1 MASLQ
6 RIRNHGALLI
16 AIVGLAMLAFILGDF
31 LNSGSS
37 FFNRSREN
45 VGVIEGQ
52 KVHYTEYESAK
63 DQLTEVYK
71 IETGRSDFDED
82 TYAQIRNQVWSML
95 MMDYTMRAQAKKI
108 GMDITTDEL
117 TELCVG
123 ENVHQIIRG
132 RRAFMDENGQFSREA
147 VKNLIAAINDG
158 SDDAAQNANLQQAK
172 TYWLYWEK
180 AVRISYMQ
188 EKYTS
193 LLQHLFKANK
203 LEAENAFNG
212 RQHGVSAEFVMQ
224 PYYAVADSLVKA
236 SESDIKALYKQRK
249 EQFKQTPNRA
259 IKYVTFDIVPSE
271 DDFKAAEELLK
282 NLKDEFRTTEDVSL
296 VVNTNSDIM
305 YDGRDYSVETV
316 PAQFKDFAFAKGAK
330 AGDCTEI
337 LFENDTYSMA
347 RIMQAGY
354 SLPDSVELKAIVEGG
369 EDQELGWFKA
379 TDLPKNIAEP
389 AFAGKRGGR
398 FTVAQGMG
406 EQTYEIMDLGK
417 PTPKVKLAI
426 LAREVSP
433 SSKTYSVIYNNAK
446 QFIVANNNA
455 EALEAAAQEA
465 GMTVVPQFNLTVNT
479 DKVGQLKASRPIAR
493 WAFDAKEGAVS
504 DVFECG
510 QQFVVAALVEV
521 NDGEYRSL
529 NDVRAELTYEATNKA
544 KAEYIKKQ
552 LKGAESLEAA
562 AEILGQRVQSV
573 ERVSLADNRFG
584 NAGMEPA
591 VIGKA
596 VAQVENELSEPIQGK
611 SGVFVVKTGA
621 ANDLEGE
628 FNAESE
634 KAQLASRFAYL
645 PYQAIQLIEDKAE
658 VTDNRA
664 NFQYSRACVN
674 YYKE

>member
-45 VGVIEGQ
+45 VGVIEGE
-52 KVHYTEYESAK
+52 KVHYTEYEAAK
-63 DQLTEVYK
+63 DQVTEVYK

-82 TYAQIRNQVWSML
+82 TYTQIRNQVWNMFV
-95 MMDYTMRAQAKKI
+95 MDYSMRAQAKEI
-108 GMDITTDEL
+108 GMDITPDEL
-117 TELCVG
+117 SELCIG

-147 VKNLIAAINDG
+147 VKSLIAAINEG
-158 SDDAAQNANLQQAK
+158 GEDAAQNANLQQAK

-180 AVRISYMQ
+180 VVRISYMQ

-193 LLQHLFKANK
+193 LLQHLIKANS
-203 LEAENAFNG
+203 LDAEYAFNS
-212 RQHGVSAEFVMQ
+212 RQNGVSAEYVMQ
-224 PYYAVADSLVKA
+224 PFYAVADSLVKV
-236 SESDIKALYKQRK
+236 SNGDIKKLYAQHK
-249 EQFKQTPNRA
+249 EQYKQTPNRA

-271 DDFKAAEELLK
+271 DDFKAAQELMNNLQEEFK
-282 NLKDEFRTTEDVSL
+282 TTEDVSL

-305 YDGRDYSVETV
+305 YDGRDYSAETV

-330 AGDCTEI
+330 AGDCTDI
-337 LFENDTYSMA
+337 LFENNTYAMA

-406 EQTYEIMDLGK
+406 EQTYEIMELGK

-426 LAREVSP
+426 LAREVTP
-433 SSKTYSVIYNNAK
+433 SSKTYSIIYNNAK
-446 QFIVANNNA
+446 QFIVNNKNA
-455 EALEAAAQEA
+455 EALEEAAQEA
-465 GMTVVPQFNLTVNT
+465 GMAVIPQYNLTANT
-479 DKVGQLKASRPIAR
+479 DKIGQLKASRPIVR
-493 WAFDAKEGAVS
+493 WAFEAKEGAVS

-510 QQFVVAALVEV
+510 QQFVVAALTEV
-521 NDGEYRSL
+521 NDGEYRPIEA
-529 NDVRAELTYEATNKA
+529 VRAELTYEATNNA

-552 LKGAESLEAA
+552 LKGVESLEAA
-562 AEILGQRVQSV
+562 AEILGQRVQNV
-573 ERVSLADNRFG
+573 ERVSLADSRFG

-596 VAQVENELSEPIQGK
+596 VAQGENELSEPIQGNM
-611 SGVFVVKTGA
+611 GVFMVKTGA
-621 ANDLEGE
+621 ANNLTGE
-628 FNAESE
+628 FNAENE

-645 PYQAIQLIEDKAE
+645 PYQAMQLIEDKAE
-658 VTDNRA
+658 ITDNRA
-664 NFQYSRACVN
+664 NFQ
-674 YYKE
+674 

>member
-52 KVHYTEYESAK
+52 KVHYTEYEAAK
-63 DQLTEVYK
+63 EQLTEVYK
-71 IETGRSDFDED
+71 IESGRSDFDED
-82 TYAQIRNQVWSML
+82 TYTQIRNQVWSML
-95 MMDYTMRAQAKKI
+95 LMDYTMRAQAKKI

-117 TELCVG
+117 SELCIG
-123 ENVHQIIRG
+123 ENVHQILRS
-132 RRAFMDENGQFSREA
+132 RRAFMDENGQFSRDA
-147 VKNLIAAINDG
+147 VKNLIAAINDD
-158 SDDAAQNANLQQAK
+158 SEDAAQNANLQQAK

-188 EKYTS
+188 EKYTA
-193 LLQHLFKANK
+193 LLQHLLKANS
-203 LEAENAFNG
+203 LEAEYAFNG
-212 RQHGVSAEFVMQ
+212 RQNGLSAEYVMQ
-224 PYYAVADSLVKA
+224 PFYQVADSLVKV
-236 SESDIKALYKQRK
+236 SDGDIKKLYKQRK

-259 IKYVTFDIVPSE
+259 IKYVAFDIVPSE
-271 DDFKAAEELLK
+271 DDFKAAQDLLTNLQEEFK
-282 NLKDEFRTTEDVSL
+282 TTEDVSL

-305 YDGRDYSVETV
+305 YDGRDYSIETV

-330 AGDCTEI
+330 AGDCTDI
-337 LFENDTYSMA
+337 LFENNTYAMA

-379 TDLPKNIAEP
+379 ADLPKNIAEP
-389 AFAGKRGGR
+389 AFAGKRGTR

-406 EQTYEIMDLGK
+406 EQTYEIMEIGK

-426 LAREVSP
+426 LAREVTP
-433 SSKTYSVIYNNAK
+433 SSKTYSIIYNSAK

-455 EALEAAAQEA
+455 EAFEEAAQEA
-465 GMTVVPQFNLTVNT
+465 GMAVTPQYNLTENT
-479 DKVGQLKASRPIAR
+479 DKIGQLKSSRPIVR
-493 WAFDAKEGAVS
+493 WAFDAKEGQVS

-510 QQFVVAALVEV
+510 QQFVVAALTEV
-521 NDGEYRSL
+521 NDGEYRPLASVRSELMYEAL
-529 NDVRAELTYEATNKA
+529 NDA
-544 KAEYIKKQ
+544 KAEYLKKQ
-552 LKGAESLEAA
+552 LKGVESLEAA
-562 AEILGQRVQSV
+562 AEVLGQRIQNV
-573 ERVSLADNRFG
+573 ERVSLADSRFG

-596 VAQVENELSEPIQGK
+596 IALGENALSEPIKGNM
-611 SGVFVVKTGA
+611 GVFVVRTGA
-621 ANDLEGE
+621 ANNLEAE
-628 FNAESE
+628 FNADSE

-658 VTDNRA
+658 VVDNRA
-664 NFQYSRACVN
+664 NFQ
-674 YYKE
+674 